1 MSTENNELSNEISSD
16 ISSYVAISS
25 YLDNDVYKDFLCTV
39 YYKTL
44 EKYVK
49 LQYADAENG
58 LSTQYKYIYEYISES
73 LTKHNS
79 TEEDKSTSDENAHT
93 TAINELKAKYR
104 LYNFD
109 YETIV
114 DNIEDGRDSL
124 DNYSEYQ

>member
-1 MSTENNELSNEISSD
+1 
-16 ISSYVAISS
+16 
-25 YLDNDVYKDFLCTV
+25 
-39 YYKTL
+39 
-44 EKYVK
+44 
-49 LQYADAENG
+49 

-79 TEEDKSTSDENAHT
+79 TEEDKSSNDEDAHT
-93 TAINELKAKYR
+93 TAINELKTKYR
-104 LYNFD
+104 LYSFD